1 MSSGRLMERATQAV
15 ERLGLALVY
24 PIDNAREPA
33 SLWYA
38 LHPKTKMRWDWAES
52 ADDKVVELWHLRHE
66 LAASGDVVY
75 GKWFRGRATFFA
87 KDVFH
92 AMLGRVCEASDPLR
106 HLSFEAREILELLRE
121 RSPMSTKEL
130 RAAAG
135 LQGKP
140 AERIW
145 NQAMKTLWSRLL
157 LVGVGEV
164 EDGAFPSLAVSAT
177 EMMFED
183 VWNERRAP
191 PEAARR
197 RLDEVFA
204 AAPAFRKHFERTLA
218 ELRQSRAFNT
228 DLT

>member
-1 MSSGRLMERATQAV
+1 MSKLTTRACEAV
-15 ERLGLALVY
+15 ERLGITLVY
-24 PIDNAREPA
+24 PIDNAHQPP

-52 ADDKVVELWHLRHE
+52 ADDRVVELWHLRNE

-92 AMLGRVCEASDPLR
+92 AMLGAVCEAGDPLKG
-106 HLSFEAREILELLRE
+106 LSFEAREILDLLRE

-145 NQAMKTLWSRLL
+145 TNAMKTLWSRLL

-183 VWNERRAP
+183 LWNERRTP
-191 PEAARR
+191 SAAAKE
-197 RLDEVFA
+197 RLAKTLEE
-204 AAPAFRKHFERTLA
+204 APAFRRFFQRSLRD
-218 ELRQSRAFNT
+218 LRQPRALNI
-228 DLT
+228 DLG